1 MESKLLGSLGLCRKA
16 GKLMAGFDA
25 VKDGIAE
32 KTVGLVLLASDC
44 SERTVREMERL
55 AKEGGSEVLFLP
67 LSMDEIHFTLGKR
80 CGVFGV
86 SDIGFEKKFRQ
97 LLGNEN
103 NL

>member
-16 GKLMAGFDA
+16 GKLAAGFDA
-25 VKDGIAE
+25 VKDGIME

-44 SERTVREMERL
+44 SERTVREIGRIAGENGI
-55 AKEGGSEVLFLP
+55 ETVSLP

-86 SDIGFEKKFRQ
+86 MDPGFEKKFR
-97 LLGNEN
+97 LLLNSGN